1 MGRGCYLEAISNRN
15 KAKASTSGEATSRF
29 GKLKRLSAH
38 IPQKGP
44 PFRGFFCRQHFAHCF
59 DVHIE
64 EILVQL
70 VRLFPSLKRHPAT
83 VIRAE
88 LVLDKIPQIH
98 TIFESHLFVVPLKF
112 LFTRFEWIAT
122 GETKIAPSP

>member
-1 MGRGCYLEAISNRN
+1 MEAGKVVKAISNRK

-29 GKLKRLSAH
+29 GKLKRLSAR

-44 PFRGFFCRQHFAHCF
+44 PFRGFFCWQLFAHCF

-70 VRLFPSLKRHPAT
+70 VRLPSLKRHPAT
-83 VIRAE
+83 VIRAK

-98 TIFESHLFVVPLKF
+98 IIFELHLFVLPLKF
-112 LFTRFEWIAT
+112 LFTRFEWTT
-122 GETKIAPSP
+122 GETKIAPNP